1 MRLSSQKD
9 LLLVIIM
16 SLAVLT
22 LNWLQLI
29 KGSTFTFIQYVFILL
44 GPGYAIITAIWPTDE
59 RISWSL
65 RAGMGFVLG
74 LFFIL
79 FLPIIFTYLKLAYL
93 IPNLTKILLIL
104 AIIFSLV
111 AIFRRK
117 EPEEKVTERDSQ
129 LTLEESIQ
137 RVREMEGRTEKTEF
151 MEYEHEEEPYPYEY
165 YEEEAK
171 ESPEEIE
178 EYSEE
183 IEEKQDGKKSKKELP
198 KEIIS
203 ESEIPEKYRDLK
215 EEKPFQYERIKDKY
229 VDEDYP
235 YKTSKPSPLRV
246 EEPVKTEPVR
256 TEYEREMDK
265 PVWPYEE
272 SMPKSRFKY
281 WDLVFI
287 LFLSGVSLLFLYY
300 NPLETPTTSIIFF
313 IVLLFILGYAGITI
327 IFPDKSQPKTRN
339 LIIVSVIIA
348 LILFTLSFM
357 AFAMQILPT
366 LPKYVVLI
374 MFIASLVL
382 VAGAFLRKWT
392 STRKKEYLPEE
403 EVAPEE
409 RVTEE
414 KVSGEDEETKEKII
428 PDKESGTERE
438 IPEEKFEPIE
448 EKVPLERPV
457 AKEEKDQIKT
467 FKTPVEP
474 TKDDEEPDREILG
487 SSKWHKALS
496 IFLIIALI
504 LAIAATVY
512 IIVTP
517 HQGEKFTEFYI
528 LGPDGKASDYPTN
541 LTSGQNGSVII
552 GVVNHEYATK
562 DYQLVV
568 KVNETI
574 LKNDT
579 ITLTNGQTAEIPFS
593 FIAGDSGEKK
603 LEFLLYKLPD
613 QENVYRSLHLWLNI
627 Q

>member
-1 MRLSSQKD
+1 
-9 LLLVIIM
+9 M

-29 KGSTFTFIQYVFILL
+29 KGSTFTFIQYVVILL

-59 RISWSL
+59 RIGWSL

-79 FLPIIFTYLKLAYL
+79 FLPIIFTYLKLGYL
-93 IPNLTKILLIL
+93 TPNLTKILLIL

-111 AIFRRK
+111 AMIRRREPK
-117 EPEEKVTERDSQ
+117 EEVAERDGQ

-137 RVREMEGRTEKTEF
+137 RVRDMEGRVEKAEF
-151 MEYEHEEEPYPYEY
+151 TEYEYGEEPYPDEY
-165 YEEEAK
+165 YEEVPE

-183 IEEKQDGKKSKKELP
+183 IEEKKDVKKSEEKFP

-203 ESEIPEKYRDLK
+203 EDEIPDKYRDLK
-215 EEKPFQYERIKDKY
+215 EEKPLQYERIKDKY
-229 VDEDYP
+229 MDEDYP
-235 YKTSKPSPLRV
+235 DKTSETSPLRV
-246 EEPVKTEPVR
+246 KEPVKTEPVR

-265 PVWPYEE
+265 PVWPREE
-272 SMPKSRFKY
+272 QVPKSRFKY

-287 LFLSGVSLLFLYY
+287 LFLSGISLLFLYF
-300 NPLETPTTSIIFF
+300 NPLETSTTSITFF
-313 IVLLFILGYAGITI
+313 IVLLFILGYASITI
-327 IFPDKSQPKTRN
+327 IFPDKSKVSAKN
-339 LIIVSVIIA
+339 LIIVSVIVA
-348 LILFTLSFM
+348 GILFTLSFLACM
-357 AFAMQILPT
+357 MQILPT
-366 LPKYVVLI
+366 VPQYLVRI
-374 MFIASLVL
+374 MFIASLIL

-414 KVSGEDEETKEKII
+414 KVSGEDKETKEKII

-438 IPEEKFEPIE
+438 IPKEKVEPMQ
-448 EKVPLERPV
+448 EKVPLARPV
-457 AKEEKDQIKT
+457 AKEEKDQAKT

-474 TKDDEEPDREILG
+474 IKDDEKPDREIFG
-487 SSKWHKALS
+487 GSKWQKALS

-528 LGPDGKASDYPTN
+528 LGPEGKASDYPTN

-579 ITLTNGQTAEIPFS
+579 ITLTNGQTVEIPFS

>member
-1 MRLSSQKD
+1 
-9 LLLVIIM
+9 M

-29 KGSTFTFIQYVFILL
+29 KGSTFTFIQYVVVLL

-59 RISWSL
+59 RIGWSL

-79 FLPIIFTYLKLAYL
+79 FLPIIFTYLKLGYL
-93 IPNLTKILLIL
+93 TPNLTKILLIL
-104 AIIFSLV
+104 AVIFSLV
-111 AIFRRK
+111 AIARRRK
-117 EPEEKVTERDSQ
+117 PEKETLESDSQ

-137 RVREMEGRTEKTEF
+137 RVREMEGRTEKAKF
-151 MEYEHEEEPYPYEY
+151 VEYEHEKEPYPDEY
-165 YEEEAK
+165 YEEEPK
-171 ESPEEIE
+171 ESSEEIE

-183 IEEKQDGKKSKKELP
+183 IEGKKDVKKSEEKIP

-203 ESEIPEKYRDLK
+203 EDEIIEKYRDLK
-215 EEKPFQYERIKDKY
+215 EEKPLQYERIKDEY

-235 YKTSKPSPLRV
+235 DKTSETSPLMV
-246 EEPVKTEPVR
+246 EGPVKTEPVR

-265 PVWPYEE
+265 PVWPHEE
-272 SMPKSRFKY
+272 QVPKSRFKY

-287 LFLSGVSLLFLYY
+287 LFLSGISLLFLYF
-300 NPLETPTTSIIFF
+300 NPLETSTTSITFF
-313 IVLLFILGYAGITI
+313 IVLLFILGYASITI
-327 IFPDKSQPKTRN
+327 IFPDKSKVSAKN

-348 LILFTLSFM
+348 AILFTLSFL
-357 AFAMQILPT
+357 ACIMQILPT
-366 LPKYVVLI
+366 VPKYLVRI
-374 MFIASLVL
+374 MFIASLIL

-428 PDKESGTERE
+428 PDKESGTGRE
-438 IPEEKFEPIE
+438 IPKEKVEPME
-448 EKVPLERPV
+448 KKVPLARPV

-474 TKDDEEPDREILG
+474 SEPDVKEPVRG
-487 SSKWHKALS
+487 FFGRSKWEKALS
-496 IFLIIALI
+496 IILLIALV
-504 LAIAATVY
+504 LAIAATIY
-512 IIVTP
+512 IIITP

-528 LGPDGKASDYPTN
+528 LGPEGKASDYPTN

-579 ITLTNGQTAEIPFS
+579 ITLTNGQKVEIPFS

-613 QENVYRSLHLWLNI
+613 HENVYRSLHLWLNI